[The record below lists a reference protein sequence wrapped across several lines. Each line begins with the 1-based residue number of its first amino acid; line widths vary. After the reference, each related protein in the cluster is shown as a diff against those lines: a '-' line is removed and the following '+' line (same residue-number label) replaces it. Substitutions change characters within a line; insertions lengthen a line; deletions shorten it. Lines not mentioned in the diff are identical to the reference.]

1 MSKLAWKGAVLLA
14 PVPPVM
20 VSCGAGESANIITIA
35 WTGVINTHPP
45 RVTIAV
51 RPTRHSYRLIRESG
65 EFVINLTP
73 ASLVREADYCGIYT
87 GAKVDKFARTG
98 LHPEPAQVVS
108 CPLIAECPLS
118 LECRVLEVLPQ
129 GTHDLFIAEVVAVD
143 VDESVVDES
152 GRLDLTRAGLA
163 AYAHG
168 EYFALG
174 ESIGKFGF
182 SAAKGRPSKV
192 KKANV
197 GKHNSTKIDSTAQ
210 AVKPTTAVTGVTANT
225 PARAA
230 SKPSKIAQT
239 TGRPKTPKVTPPGPR
254 PPRRETMIP
263 SPGRPG
269 ASIKQNSHSGKQKA
283 K

>member
-1 MSKLAWKGAVLLA
+1 MSKLAWKGASLLA

-20 VSCGAGESANIITIA
+20 VTCGSGASANIITIA

-51 RPTRHSYRLIRESG
+51 RPTRHSYPLIRESG

-129 GTHDLFIAEVVAVD
+129 GTHDLFVAEVVAVD
-143 VDESVVDES
+143 VDEAIVDES

-174 ESIGKFGF
+174 ESLGKFGF
-182 SAAKGRPSKV
+182 SAAKPKPA
-192 KKANV
+192 KA
-197 GKHNSTKIDSTAQ
+197 A
-210 AVKPTTAVTGVTANT
+210 KPKPAKTGNT
-225 PARAA
+225 
-230 SKPSKIAQT
+230 
-239 TGRPKTPKVTPPGPR
+239 TPPRSATPPKAPKPAPTAPR
-254 PPRRETMIP
+254 PPRK
-263 SPGRPG
+263 RPG
-269 ASIKQNSHSGKQKA
+269 PPPKTK
-283 K
+283 